1 MATTC
6 ASSLPTQVELQEAEV
21 WARCVELTAAVP
33 GNPLG
38 AVVGHEGSVPLAALT
53 AAASGALNRVI
64 ALGVPSPSSKAA
76 VDRVVEFFERVEQDC
91 FQVELAPI
99 AAPPALGDWLQGA
112 GLLISPET
120 VTKVWRDLEGFD
132 LTVDDVDVRKLTARD
147 ADQVAG
153 LNVRAW
159 GAWQQPSLHS
169 WFAATVGQ
177 DGFHHCGA
185 FVDDRL
191 VSCGALV
198 IDNDLAW
205 IGFDATHPRHKLL
218 GLRRSLTVRRLADAR
233 ALRAAAMRTPKRAR
247 GSRSPERAS
256 STRSTSGACSRT
268 APTTTPRG
276 DNGSLTRGLTLP
288 SHPVRPLL
296 TSGVALYPDR
306 GAATSSPWW
315 PGTVERGPAPH
326 LF

>member
-1 MATTC
+1 MRGNEVAC
-6 ASSLPTQVELQEAEV
+6 ASSLPARFELQEAEV

-233 ALRAAAMRTPKRAR
+233 AAGCRYAHAETRQGFAK
-247 GSRSPERAS
+247 SRESLFDTLYERRLFTHS
-256 STRSTSGACSRT
+256 SHDDTTR
-268 APTTTPRG
+268 
-276 DNGSLTRGLTLP
+276 
-288 SHPVRPLL
+288 
-296 TSGVALYPDR
+296 
-306 GAATSSPWW
+306 
-315 PGTVERGPAPH
+315 
-326 LF
+326 

>member
-1 MATTC
+1 MRGNEVAC
-6 ASSLPTQVELQEAEV
+6 ASSLPARFELQEAEV

-177 DGFHHCGA
+177 DGFTLRS
-185 FVDDRL
+185 VRRR
-191 VSCGALV
+191 S
-198 IDNDLAW
+198 
-205 IGFDATHPRHKLL
+205 PRQ
-218 GLRRSLTVRRLADAR
+218 LRRSRHRQRPGLDRVRCHPPASQAAGIAPVADRPAPGRRAR
-233 ALRAAAMRTPKRAR
+233 CGLPLCARRNAPGVREVPREPLRHALRAAPVHAQLPRRHHAV
-247 GSRSPERAS
+247 
-256 STRSTSGACSRT
+256 
-268 APTTTPRG
+268 TTV
-276 DNGSLTRGLTLP
+276 
-288 SHPVRPLL
+288 H
-296 TSGVALYPDR
+296 
-306 GAATSSPWW
+306 
-315 PGTVERGPAPH
+315 
-326 LF
+326 

>member
-1 MATTC
+1 MLCGTHRGGAGE
-6 ASSLPTQVELQEAEV
+6 S
-21 WARCVELTAAVP
+21 ARSRRRPRGVRAI
-33 GNPLG
+33 
-38 AVVGHEGSVPLAALT
+38 GSTDRRRFGRA
-53 AAASGALNRVI
+53 NRVI

-218 GLRRSLTVRRLADAR
+218 GLRRSLTVRRLADVRRCGLPLCAR
-233 ALRAAAMRTPKRAR
+233 RNAPGVREVPREPLRHALRAAPVHAQLPRRHHAV
-247 GSRSPERAS
+247 
-256 STRSTSGACSRT
+256 
-268 APTTTPRG
+268 TTV
-276 DNGSLTRGLTLP
+276 
-288 SHPVRPLL
+288 H
-296 TSGVALYPDR
+296 
-306 GAATSSPWW
+306 
-315 PGTVERGPAPH
+315 
-326 LF
+326 